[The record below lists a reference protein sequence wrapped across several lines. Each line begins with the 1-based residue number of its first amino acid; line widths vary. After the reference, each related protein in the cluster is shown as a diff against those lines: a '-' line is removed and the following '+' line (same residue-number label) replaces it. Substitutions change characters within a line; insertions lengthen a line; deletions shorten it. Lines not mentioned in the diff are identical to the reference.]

1 MPRMALYFKLHV
13 CPHFFPT
20 KGLIHTMVPNK
31 TKSGPWKRED
41 YKQANHEV
49 IATERALSLALS
61 FLADK
66 AKRGNM
72 LHGSGWWTDNSY

>member
-1 MPRMALYFKLHV
+1 MALYFKLHV
-13 CPHFFPT
+13 CPHLFPT
-20 KGLIHTMVPNK
+20 KGLIQTMVPNK
-31 TKSGPWKRED
+31 TESGPWKRED

-49 IATERALSLALS
+49 TAPERALRSGLS

-66 AKRGNM
+66 AKREHSM